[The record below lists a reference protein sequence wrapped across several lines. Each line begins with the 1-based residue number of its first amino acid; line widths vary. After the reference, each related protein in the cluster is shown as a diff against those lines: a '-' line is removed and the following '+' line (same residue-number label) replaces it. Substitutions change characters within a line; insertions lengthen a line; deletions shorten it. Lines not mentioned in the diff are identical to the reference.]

1 MRRIASPAWLLA
13 SLLAIGPV
21 QPAHAE
27 PPATVPEAI
36 AEGYNPRSDEEP
48 AGSLLGGAIAIGPG
62 FLMHGL
68 GHYYTGDTRTA
79 LTLLLAELTG
89 IGLVIAGALVDNS
102 TNGAGPTGGARNAL
116 LHAGA
121 LLFLGSWAADIIG
134 TFKGSESFEPS
145 SRRISTRMIGVA
157 YRFTDNPLTPFKHHL
172 VTRLTLDSGH
182 LWFRPELDLEAGLD
196 LWQFSVDMG
205 GRWLGENPHN
215 RIGLGLNMRRHAV
228 RRFGYTAT
236 SAVGFVEFQFDIG
249 QVVRGMRNFYLFNRT
264 GYGLLG
270 YQFGPT
276 QGEAPG
282 LSFDFDFSD
291 TYLLFETG
299 FAVNIGRK
307 TNISTAIVQDP
318 TRDLA
323 ADSADGTMFQLGL
336 LHRQSADLD
345 IELNLTS
352 GDGWGVWLGLGYGL

>member
-1 MRRIASPAWLLA
+1 MTRFAHRACLLA
-13 SLLAIGPV
+13 CLLAAQPV
-21 QPAHAE
+21 LAE

-36 AEGYNPRSDEEP
+36 AEGYNPRQEDEP

-62 FLMHGL
+62 FLVHGL
-68 GHYYTGDTRTA
+68 GHYYAGDTRTA

-89 IGLVIAGALVDNS
+89 IGLAVAGAIVQVR
-102 TNGAGPTGGARNAL
+102 TNGAGSTGGVGNAL
-116 LHAGA
+116 VHAGT

-145 SRRISTRMIGVA
+145 SRRVKTRMIGLA

-172 VTRLTLDSGH
+172 VTRLTLDNGRF
-182 LWFRPELDLEAGLD
+182 WIRPELDLEAGLE
-196 LWQFSVDMG
+196 LWQLSVDMG
-205 GRWLGENPHN
+205 GRIFVGDNPFN
-215 RIGLGLNMRRHAV
+215 RIGVGLNARRHAV
-228 RRFGYTAT
+228 RLFGYTAT
-236 SAVGFVEFQFDIG
+236 SAVGFVEFQVDLG
-249 QVVRGMRNFYLFNRT
+249 QVVQGMRNFYLFNRT

-276 QGEAPG
+276 LGEAPG
-282 LSFDFDFSD
+282 LGFDFDFTD

-299 FAVNIGRK
+299 FAVNVGRK
-307 TNISTAIVQDP
+307 TNISTSIVQDP

-323 ADSADGTMFQLGL
+323 AGSADGTQFQLGL

-345 IELNLTS
+345 IELSLTS